1 MGELLPEL
9 LPDLLDLDLDRKD
22 SLYVK
27 EDPKEAG
34 KDLLKD
40 SSYRYMLHGKGTEAI
55 IKATATRSKKEMQ
68 QYHTGS
74 AYIDFEGV
82 RVNIDEYFLPKLN
95 LKLTPLT
102 GKLLQLMLIGA
113 TGLLNREAVT
123 EISLNLNLMEVANAL
138 GRNVENRNTKSK
150 FKREFLNAL
159 EILSR
164 INLQIEE
171 TLGGKPITIGKAH
184 LLSSFMPSATDKDTT
199 QVILG
204 LKFLEYLS
212 KTHLKAFNTNILKI
226 VEASSYQFHTAYN
239 NYVTIAKNHV
249 PNEGQVTPVK
259 ARIFSIETAIRWATL
274 PTIEDVKNSDR
285 RYTQRIIEPLEKI
298 LDDEHGLIE
307 KWEWCKA
314 KGGKL
319 TDSEKAN
326 LGSYDV
332 IQDLFIKVIAI
343 KEEEPLL
350 NAVYPAT
357 GRIMEAREKKAKQRA
372 KRVATAKAEQPK
384 PDKDE

>member
-1 MGELLPEL
+1 MGELLS
-9 LPDLLDLDLDRKD
+9 DLLDLELDLERN

-34 KDLLKD
+34 KDLLKG
-40 SSYRYMLHGKGTEAI
+40 SSYSYMLHGKGTEAV
-55 IKATATRSKKEMQ
+55 IKATAARSRKEIQ
-68 QYHTGS
+68 KYNTGS
-74 AYIDFEGV
+74 AYIDFDGV

-102 GKLLQLMLIGA
+102 GKLLQLMLLG
-113 TGLLNREAVT
+113 TTQRLNREAVT
-123 EISLNLNLMEVANAL
+123 GISLNLNLVDVATAL
-138 GRNVENRNTKSK
+138 GRNIESKQAKYK
-150 FKREFLNAL
+150 FKKELLSAL
-159 EILSR
+159 EVLRR
-164 INLQIEE
+164 INLQIVE
-171 TLGGKPITIGKAH
+171 TAKGKELKVGMAYLI
-184 LLSSFMPSATDKDTT
+184 SSFMPSATDKDTT
-199 QVILG
+199 EVKLG
-204 LKFLEYLS
+204 LEFLNYLS
-212 KTHLKAFNTNILKI
+212 QVHMKAFNTNILKI
-226 VEASSYQFHTAYN
+226 SDASSYQFHTAYN
-239 NYVTIAKNHV
+239 NYVTIGNNHV
-249 PNEGQVTPVK
+249 AKEGQKTPVQAK
-259 ARIFSIETAIRWATL
+259 IISIETAIKWTTTL

-298 LDDEHGLIE
+298 LDDEHGMIE

-319 TDSEKAN
+319 TDSENEN

-332 IQDLFIKVIAI
+332 IQNLFIKVIAI

-357 GRIMEAREKKAKQRA
+357 GRIIEAKEKKAKQRA
-372 KRVATAKAEQPK
+372 KRVAKAEAIQPK